1 MIVLYLSFQY
11 MLILMLGNTLF
22 IVSLGSA
29 EYQQNSSNYDKSM
42 KLGMMVGIDHTNR
55 FRVVDKMKYAYLGQ
69 RSRSKFTIE

>member
-1 MIVLYLSFQY
+1 MFYFARNIGFITISK
-11 MLILMLGNTLF
+11 LITLC

-42 KLGMMVGIDHTNR
+42 KLGMMVDIDHTNR

>member
-1 MIVLYLSFQY
+1 MFEKAYGAVTRRQGYFFL
-11 MLILMLGNTLF
+11 
-22 IVSLGSA
+22 VSLGSA